1 MEWGKILVIIIAI
14 GLAWLT
20 FRTLRAN
27 PAMLSKENLSKS
39 FSTMG
44 LLALALLGFIGLC
57 IYLLRSA

>member
-1 MEWGKILVIIIAI
+1 MEWGKILAVIIAI

-27 PAMLSKENLSKS
+27 PEMLSKENLSKS

>member
-1 MEWGKILVIIIAI
+1 MEWGKILAVIIAI

-20 FRTLRAN
+20 FRALRAN
-27 PAMLSKENLSKS
+27 PEMLSKENLSKS